1 MPTRQSNAVLSRSGS
16 VYVKTTGTQT
26 EGPAES
32 QSTRVHGYVFFW
44 MDVSQYPQVDKDA
57 KDGFRDGAEIRCL
70 EKVTVDSVGITNSNT
85 RTLPAPVS

>member
-1 MPTRQSNAVLSRSGS
+1 MPTRQSNAVLSRSGFS
-16 VYVKTTGTQT
+16 LREYDRDPDRGSGRIP
-26 EGPAES
+26 E
-32 QSTRVHGYVFFW
+32 
-44 MDVSQYPQVDKDA
+44 YPQVDKDA